1 NKGVPYL
8 VDDAAYQRW
17 NENGKH
23 KFAFYTPQTDD
34 QNMSPE
40 RLLTLMKTEMG
51 KLVNASVSYGVDAQ
65 NIARIPGLSH
75 EEINEGDTIRIIDEG
90 FTPKL
95 YLEARAIAGDESFKD
110 PTQDNYVFGDYREI
124 VDQNDELRR
133 LYQKIL
139 SSLHDKV
146 PQELFDQL
154 NNKVKEQNKDI
165 IDAKDKAD
173 QAQKESQTAKDLA
186 ETTQKYIEQN
196 MVDIIEQPTAPT
208 ENLRDGKT
216 LWIDS
221 SDPEN
226 KVQKLWKG
234 GQWQRV
240 TPDTGPLKQ
249 SIKEVKEDIE
259 TAKTE
264 LNQKVQSVEGKA
276 QEIAGQIVDVQKQ
289 VNGKVDQTWINTQLK
304 DKADKSGVFTKEEIN
319 NGFIGKQI
327 YETDKNG
334 NVKKFQDINT
344 SMSQTNEAL
353 KQKAEKSELTKT
365 NEGLSLLEKK
375 TNEVIQTADGTKQTL
390 KELKTQVDNTKIG
403 GRNVVL
409 GTSIPA
415 SVIGNNTANQTVNI
429 YDFAGGDSNSI
440 LNKEICVSF
449 DWKVE
454 GTTAPT
460 GTMYMQGSNPYPL
473 IASKI
478 TFSPQNLTG
487 KYLGVI
493 TINGSAFK
501 AVNMRLDN
509 FTSGAK
515 ITISNFQIEI
525 GNTATEWQPAP
536 EDQVTT

>member
-1 NKGVPYL
+1 M
-8 VDDAAYQRW
+8 DDAAYQRW

-40 RLLTLMKTEMG
+40 RLLTLMKTEMS

-65 NIARIPGLSH
+65 NIARVPGLSH

-139 SSLHDKV
+139 SSLYDKV

-196 MVDIIEQPTAPT
+196 MVDIIEQPTTPT

-226 KVQKLWKG
+226 KVQKLWKS

-249 SIKEVKEDIE
+249 SIKDVKEDIE

-264 LNQKVQSVEGKA
+264 LNQKVQGVEGKA

-334 NVKKFQDINT
+334 NVKSFKI
-344 SMSQTNEAL
+344 
-353 KQKAEKSELTKT
+353 LTH
-365 NEGLSLLEKK
+365 L
-375 TNEVIQTADGTKQTL
+375 
-390 KELKTQVDNTKIG
+390 
-403 GRNVVL
+403 
-409 GTSIPA
+409 
-415 SVIGNNTANQTVNI
+415 
-429 YDFAGGDSNSI
+429 
-440 LNKEICVSF
+440 
-449 DWKVE
+449 
-454 GTTAPT
+454 
-460 GTMYMQGSNPYPL
+460 
-473 IASKI
+473 
-478 TFSPQNLTG
+478 
-487 KYLGVI
+487 
-493 TINGSAFK
+493 
-501 AVNMRLDN
+501 
-509 FTSGAK
+509 
-515 ITISNFQIEI
+515 
-525 GNTATEWQPAP
+525 
-536 EDQVTT
+536 

>member
-1 NKGVPYL
+1 MRTPSGDLHVVDFKTNQIVSDIQPKDYWDDKRHWEIKNNIDTLEFRVFENTDHAATLVQQNLVLKEVRGGRIVPYVITETEKDSKDRSLMVYASGEWIQLAKAGIIEPQKLESKTLKQCMEIALKGTKWTIGKTEHDGAHSMVIEEFTDPLDLLKKIAASFELEFQYRAEVVGSKIVGRYVDMVQKRGRDTRKEVTFGKDLIGIKRIENSQSICTALLGFVKKENGEFITISSINKGVPYF

-40 RLLTLMKTEMG
+40 RLLNLMKTEMR
-51 KLVNASVSYGVDAQ
+51 KLVNASVSYGVDVQ

-110 PTQDNYVFGDYREI
+110 HTQDNYVFGDYREI

-139 SSLHDKV
+139 GSLYDKV

-240 TPDTGPLKQ
+240 TPDTGPLKK
-249 SIKEVKEDIE
+249 SIKEVKEEIE

-264 LNQKVQSVEGKA
+264 L
-276 QEIAGQIVDVQKQ
+276 
-289 VNGKVDQTWINTQLK
+289 
-304 DKADKSGVFTKEEIN
+304 
-319 NGFIGKQI
+319 
-327 YETDKNG
+327 
-334 NVKKFQDINT
+334 
-344 SMSQTNEAL
+344 
-353 KQKAEKSELTKT
+353 
-365 NEGLSLLEKK
+365 
-375 TNEVIQTADGTKQTL
+375 
-390 KELKTQVDNTKIG
+390 
-403 GRNVVL
+403 
-409 GTSIPA
+409 
-415 SVIGNNTANQTVNI
+415 
-429 YDFAGGDSNSI
+429 
-440 LNKEICVSF
+440 
-449 DWKVE
+449 
-454 GTTAPT
+454 
-460 GTMYMQGSNPYPL
+460 
-473 IASKI
+473 
-478 TFSPQNLTG
+478 
-487 KYLGVI
+487 
-493 TINGSAFK
+493 
-501 AVNMRLDN
+501 
-509 FTSGAK
+509 
-515 ITISNFQIEI
+515 
-525 GNTATEWQPAP
+525 
-536 EDQVTT
+536 

>member
-1 NKGVPYL
+1 
-8 VDDAAYQRW
+8 
-17 NENGKH
+17 
-23 KFAFYTPQTDD
+23 
-34 QNMSPE
+34 MSPE
-40 RLLTLMKTEMG
+40 RLLTLMKTEMS

-65 NIARIPGLSH
+65 NIARVPGLSH

-139 SSLHDKV
+139 SSLYDKV

-186 ETTQKYIEQN
+186 ETTQKYMEQN
-196 MVDIIEQPTAPT
+196 MVDIIEQPTAPA

-276 QEIAGQIVDVQKQ
+276 QEIAGQIVDVQNQ
-289 VNGKVDQTWINTQLK
+289 VNGKVDQTWIDNQLK
-304 DKADKSGVFTKEEIN
+304 DKADKTGVYTKDYIDN
-319 NGFIGKQI
+319 NTVGKQV
-327 YETDKNG
+327 YETDKQG
-334 NVKKFQDINT
+334 NIKKFQEIST
-344 SMSQTNEAL
+344 SFEQTNEAI
-353 KQKAEKSELTKT
+353 KSKAEKQSVTDLGNNLSQVSKVA
-365 NEGLSLLEKK
+365 NEAK
-375 TNEVIQTADGTKQTL
+375 QTAEGNI
-390 KELKTQVDNTKIG
+390 NTI
-403 GRNVVL
+403 
-409 GTSIPA
+409 TSLQA
-415 SVIGNNTANQTVNI
+415 TVNKI
-429 YDFAGGDSNSI
+429 NDDVTNLLIDSGT
-440 LNKEICVSF
+440 F
-449 DWKVE
+449 E
-454 GTTAPT
+454 GAINANFPERW
-460 GTMYMQGSNPYPL
+460 
-473 IASKI
+473 
-478 TFSPQNLTG
+478 
-487 KYLGVI
+487 YLKG
-493 TINGSAFK
+493 
-501 AVNMRLDN
+501 AVRK
-509 FTSGAK
+509 S
-515 ITISNFQIEI
+515 Q
-525 GNTATEWQPAP
+525 
-536 EDQVTT
+536 